1 MYILTLIQIL
11 DIHIKA
17 SRLLCSFII
26 QTRQSV
32 YIIVSGIPEQ
42 QQQQQKEASKIRRD
56 GIVCLSPR
64 LGGDGGFL
72 CYVQDVADDQ
82 RRACALRTLVDIQG
96 ALSGL
101 GIDSNCEAAVDTI
114 RHACTYVIGA
124 RKQKWAMLGGEVDG
138 LNGETAIAV
147 RLTVSTPVQ
156 QQDGGATN
164 SCMIIYVSH
173 C

>member
-1 MYILTLIQIL
+1 MYRFF
-11 DIHIKA
+11 HINHP
-17 SRLLCSFII
+17 
-26 QTRQSV
+26 V
-32 YIIVSGIPEQ
+32 YLIVSSIT
-42 QQQQQKEASKIRRD
+42 QQQQKESPKIRRD

-64 LGGDGGFL
+64 SGGDGGFL
-72 CYVQDVADDQ
+72 CYVQDIADNQ

-101 GIDSNCEAAVDTI
+101 GIDTNCESAVGTI

-156 QQDGGATN
+156 QQDEGVAN
-164 SCMIIYVSH
+164 SCMYVCIMQRIFH
-173 C
+173 FYPTRKPP